1 MDLNNNN
8 HNINKANYT
17 ANDINLNLIIQKS
30 EKEFDD
36 LYSRMEKMRNLLK
49 NTQNNITENVNT
61 NNSNKKKLN

>member
-17 ANDINLNLIIQKS
+17 ANDINLNLMIQKS